1 MQSPRTTAIDASHR
15 VEPVSAV
22 VVCAANVQANTVVF
36 FFPAFSNA
44 PGVKGGGE
52 GFPVLCDAPRM
63 GIPVS
68 PPPLCRGTPAMHKMR
83 RLPGELYVNGS
94 ILLMF
99 FFFFFLSRT
108 AVLNFSFFFFCNL
121 WTCFLFFMRERLGNG
136 VGWREDTQ
144 YIWVSTAF
152 SLLIPGLKTGFKL
165 VACLLFEH
173 GPVVRGFSTFL
184 LCKSSTSHLPVKER
198 IWEYSFQE

>member
-1 MQSPRTTAIDASHR
+1 MPVVYWFNPACVVLSEGSQGEPGNGEVAQFTLWAVSVGGEASQRGNPLRLDIEEGSWGSEKLNYLRNGCSLPRTTAIDASHR

-68 PPPLCRGTPAMHKMR
+68 PPPLCRGTPAMHRMR

-99 FFFFFLSRT
+99 FFLF
-108 AVLNFSFFFFCNL
+108 FSFQNSCFEFFIFFFCNL
-121 WTCFLFFMRERLGNG
+121 
-136 VGWREDTQ
+136 
-144 YIWVSTAF
+144 
-152 SLLIPGLKTGFKL
+152 
-165 VACLLFEH
+165 
-173 GPVVRGFSTFL
+173 
-184 LCKSSTSHLPVKER
+184 
-198 IWEYSFQE
+198 